1 MKTTETHTETLI
13 HAHLTEQNCHQVQ
26 VSQRRE
32 IYIARRVKREKRVGW
47 QKHRL
52 NCRKMSTAAREGKQ
66 RREAITGGGEEDDD
80 TRLMSVR
87 LHSRMPAFWSTGEGD
102 ELK

>member
-1 MKTTETHTETLI
+1 
-13 HAHLTEQNCHQVQ
+13 
-26 VSQRRE
+26 
-32 IYIARRVKREKRVGW
+32 
-47 QKHRL
+47 
-52 NCRKMSTAAREGKQ
+52 MSTAAREGKQ
-66 RREAITGGGEEDDD
+66 RREAITGGGGGDDD